1 MRGTSRLPPRRRVG
15 MASCL
20 PKTAIASHYPQGEG
34 QGERCWRGSCV
45 SLGEA
50 TVSSLP
56 L

>member
-1 MRGTSRLPPRRRVG
+1 ME
-15 MASCL
+15 SCL

-34 QGERCWRGSCV
+34 QGELRWRGNCV
-45 SLGEA
+45 SLGKA